1 MNDRESLIHDYNAQA
16 PVLNL
21 PTLPKNVRGYF
32 PLYSMLGRCRPFLD
46 DRTPVVAGKQV
57 LAAQKAQLALTQLV
71 ELVGPGED
79 EANDSDFETIN
90 AALRDIGAKV
100 ELTPFTDLAAVKRL
114 CEALHVIYRHDKER
128 WQVRN
133 KILWIA
139 KMIRAMVTDSR
150 FMP

>member
-1 MNDRESLIHDYNAQA
+1 LS
-16 PVLNL
+16 
-21 PTLPKNVRGYF
+21 RGLGDVYKSQ
-32 PLYSMLGRCRPFLD
+32 PLYSLLGRCRPFLD

-57 LAAQKAQLALTQLV
+57 LAAQKAQLALKQLV